1 MLSPVLPPGA
11 EGTNGSRPGRDG
23 PAQASSRR
31 RESPIEEQQQQQQHG
46 HSFKDSMGASAG
58 DERMAFIS
66 SHASSASSVSD
77 GRTLNAGSTASGQHL
92 RSHEA
97 VGLSEDE
104 RSSHR
109 KERAALPHGDAA
121 PESAWEVWW
130 MEIFSS
136 ILALGC
142 IVALVVVLYIY
153 QGQPLSRWPRLISV
167 NSLIAISTAIFKAS
181 LILPVAEG
189 LGQLKWNW
197 FDRPRK
203 LGDLV
208 LFENACRGPWGS
220 FLLLTRCAPRPG
232 KGYLA
237 GLGAFITIAAL
248 AIDPFSQ
255 AIINHRSCEI
265 TADFGLAQVPRTNNY
280 SGDST
285 RILNQQMLR
294 AIYRGLV
301 DPPKPG
307 ELAGFACTT
316 GNCTF
321 ERDGGGS
328 HFSSLGICHSCDD
341 VTEEVVEASE
351 RDPSG
356 GPATTWHLPWSA
368 NVTEERLYR
377 DGYGGRYLTTRQ
389 TPAQA
394 YENRH
399 AP

>member
-1 MLSPVLPPGA
+1 MLPPILPPGA
-11 EGTNGSRPGRDG
+11 EGANGSRPGRDG
-23 PAQASSRR
+23 PAQPSSRR
-31 RESPIEEQQQQQQHG
+31 CESPVEEQQQ
-46 HSFKDSMGASAG
+46 HSHSSEDNMGASAG

-66 SHASSASSVSD
+66 SHVSSASSVSD
-77 GRTLNAGSTASGQHL
+77 DRTLNAASGSTASEQHL
-92 RSHEA
+92 HNHEG
-97 VGLSEDE
+97 VGISEDE
-104 RSSHR
+104 RSSHQ

-142 IVALVVVLYIY
+142 IIALVVVLSIY
-153 QGQPLSRWPRLISV
+153 QGQPLSRWPKLISV

-197 FDRPRK
+197 FNRSRK

-220 FLLLTRCAPRPG
+220 LLLLTRCAPRPD

-280 SGDST
+280 SGDAS

-307 ELAGFACTT
+307 EFAGFTCTT

-341 VTEEVVEASE
+341 VTEKVVETSE

-356 GPATTWHLPWSA
+356 DPTATWHLPWSV
-368 NVTEERLYR
+368 NITEERLYK
-377 DGYGGRYLTTRQ
+377 DSYGGRYLTTRQ
-389 TPAQA
+389 TPALA
-394 YENRH
+394 YENSH